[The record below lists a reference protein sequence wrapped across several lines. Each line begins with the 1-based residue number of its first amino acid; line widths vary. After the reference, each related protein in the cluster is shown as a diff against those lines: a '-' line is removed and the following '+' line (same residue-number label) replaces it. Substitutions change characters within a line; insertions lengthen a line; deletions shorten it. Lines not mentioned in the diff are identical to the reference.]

1 MKRVAIVIGSMLW
14 GIVVFRIALG
24 IHFPSQEIKNRIEVE
39 VDQSTKSQMQL
50 KLGEFG
56 LSSLIGVKAT
66 NATLYQ
72 KDGDESIPTFVLD
85 RLSIALSPIQTLL
98 GALGVSIDGEM
109 LGGTLAAYVSADSL
123 STSAE
128 SMDLDLDLTSMN
140 LAMLPI
146 MSDSFEASLEG
157 LLTAHL
163 EGTFPQELPHKNA
176 NGRLSLSI
184 NGLTISD
191 AKAQG
196 IDLPTLAFSQASIDG
211 LFDKGKLKITDA
223 NFISESIG
231 LALSGDI
238 LLAKQWQ
245 RSRLRLS
252 LELTLGSE
260 FALIAKMLPQ
270 LKNNKIGEEDG
281 NGIYKLN
288 LIGTIKNPR
297 IKTGNRKTNRRP
309 TQDRRDIEKEEE
321 MEIKRPSIK
330 EDRRSQTPEERR
342 KARRE
347 RIEARKRAQEAR
359 KEAGALDIPD
369 NARRAM
375 PNRPLQRVPTLAAE
389 EDMDEMIDED
399 EEIIEDDEEIIED
412 NNDDEEILDE
422 EDDED
427 GEEPSDE

>member
-1 MKRVAIVIGSMLW
+1 MKRIAIVIGSMLW
-14 GIVVFRIALG
+14 GLAVFRIALG

-39 VDQSTKSQMQL
+39 VDQSTKSEMQL
-50 KLGEFG
+50 KLGDFG
-56 LSSLIGVKAT
+56 LSGLIGLEAV

-72 KDGDESIPTFVLD
+72 KDGEESIPTFVLD
-85 RLSIALSPIQTLL
+85 RLSVALSPIQTLL

-123 STSAE
+123 SPNAE
-128 SMDLDLDLTSMN
+128 SMELDLDLTSMN

-146 MSDSFEASLEG
+146 MSDSFEANLEG
-157 LLTAHL
+157 LLTAHV

-184 NGLTISD
+184 NGLAISD

-196 IDLPTLAFSQASIDG
+196 IDLPPLTFTQASIDG
-211 LFDKGKLKITDA
+211 LFDKGKLEITDA
-223 NFISESIG
+223 NFVSESIG

-270 LKNNKIGEEDG
+270 LKNNKVREEDG

-288 LIGTIKNPR
+288 IIGTIQNPR

-309 TQDRRDIEKEEE
+309 TPDRRDAEQDEDLD
-321 MEIKRPSIK
+321 IKKPSIK
-330 EDRRSQTPEERR
+330 EDRRSQSPEERR

-369 NARRAM
+369 NPRRAM
-375 PNRPLQRVPTLAAE
+375 PSRPLQRVPTLAAE

-399 EEIIEDDEEIIED
+399 EDIIEDDEIIEDEEIIED
-412 NNDDEEILDE
+412 NNDDDEDLDDE
-422 EDDED
+422 EE
-427 GEEPSDE
+427 